1 MKYLKLL
8 LSLWVMSPAFAQVQE
23 ITLPWASGASMV
35 ADGIETT
42 DTILPPFVDDFS
54 RGSGAPNPALWSDA
68 NVWINDALPLYQNSV
83 GVATFDGCNE
93 FGKPYVPGSTN
104 SDTLA
109 DVLTSNYLNL
119 QGMSNVW
126 LSFQYQ
132 RAGLGEA
139 PSSTDSLVVQFY
151 SPIDGQWTYAWGA
164 KGTGSADAFRTA
176 MIPVQGANYLQ
187 KGFRFR
193 IAAYGARGG
202 AFDIWNVD
210 YVQLDKDRNAADSI
224 VTEPAFAR
232 AHPLIIGNKSY
243 TSWPWWLDMSNS
255 LANRPSSL
263 TFTYRRMGTVPS
275 GGWSLNLGQYRW
287 FENGTLVQQLTAVP
301 VITNTQ
307 HDQDQTF
314 DVAVPGAALGTLTGP
329 TVVETKVWFD
339 GSAAGLRSNDTVR
352 GRLELDNYLSLDDG
366 TAERAYGIENVIG
379 SRVAQKF
386 ITGGLGNSDSLKGVA
401 FNFITF
407 EDEDNAFKIAVWAPA
422 DSGDAPGQLLYM
434 SDSTYEGTRGWNIGD
449 IIPYALDSAV
459 DISAYNAVWIGY
471 VDMSTQSTVYVG
483 LDRHRALPNNM
494 PRYYGDGFNWY
505 PSLETGTLI
514 MRPYFRYDPANMKL
528 PICADGREFRFY
540 PNPATTQL
548 NVESYGEGDMIVR
561 IVGMDG
567 RVLIEQRSTPRTT
580 VDISVLSAGAYV
592 MEIMQGDQFWRT
604 KWMKH

>member
-1 MKYLKLL
+1 MRSKSFIFAMLCMA
-8 LSLWVMSPAFAQVQE
+8 SAAAQVQE
-23 ITLPWASGASMV
+23 VSYPVASPVHEARNV
-35 ADGIETT
+35 AEST
-42 DTILPPFVDDFS
+42 DTLLPPFVDDFS
-54 RGSGAPNPALWSDA
+54 NGLGYPDPALWSDA
-68 NVWINDALPLYQNSV
+68 NVWINDAMPLYQNSV
-83 GVATFDGCNE
+83 GVATFDGCNS

-139 PSSTDSLVVQFY
+139 PSITDSLVVQFY
-151 SPIDGQWTYAWGA
+151 SPVNGQWSYVWGA

-176 MIPVQGANYLQ
+176 MVPVQGVNYLQ

-202 AFDIWNVD
+202 AYDIWNVD
-210 YVQLDKDRNAADSI
+210 YVQLDKDRNASDSVI
-224 VTEPAFAR
+224 TEPAFAR
-232 AHPLIIGNKSY
+232 PHPLIVGTKGY
-243 TSWPWWLDMSNS
+243 TSWPWWLDMSNN

-287 FENGTLVQQLTAVP
+287 IENGNLIQQQTAVP

-314 DVAVPGAALGTLTGP
+314 DVAVPSGTLGLLTGP

-352 GRLELDNYLSLDDG
+352 GRLELDNYLALDDG
-366 TAERAYGIENVIG
+366 SAERAYGIENVIG

-386 ITGGLGNSDSLKGVA
+386 TTGGLGNSDSLKGVA
-401 FNFITF
+401 FNFVTF
-407 EDEDNAFKIAVWAPA
+407 DDDNNAFKIAVWAPA
-422 DSGDAPGQLLYM
+422 DSGDAPGQLIYM
-434 SDSTYEGTRGWNIGD
+434 SDSTYEGVRGWNIGD
-449 IIPYALDSAV
+449 IMPYALDSAV
-459 DISAYNAVWIGY
+459 DISGYSAVWIGY
-471 VDMSTQSTVYVG
+471 VDMSSQSTVYVG
-483 LDRHRALPNNM
+483 LDRHRDLPNAM

-505 PSLETGTLI
+505 PSLESGTLI
-514 MRPYFRYDPANMKL
+514 MRPFFRYNPANMSSAEKENKN
-528 PICADGREFRFY
+528 DFKFF
-540 PNPATTQL
+540 PNPATTTL
-548 NVESYGEGDMIVR
+548 NLLPNGDSELR
-561 IVGMDG
+561 IRILAMDG
-567 RVLIEQRSTPRTT
+567 REVLKYRGTGQSSLD
-580 VDISVLSAGAYV
+580 VSSLAAGAY
-592 MEIMQGDQFWRT
+592 IMQVIQGDQTWRT
-604 KWMKH
+604 KWIKQ

>member
-1 MKYLKLL
+1 MLFMA
-8 LSLWVMSPAFAQVQE
+8 SAHAQVKE
-23 ITLPWASGASMV
+23 VSVPIAPSIAWSAGATES
-35 ADGIETT
+35 T
-42 DTILPPFVDDFS
+42 DTLLPPFVDDFS
-54 RGSGAPNPALWSDA
+54 QAATAPNPALWTDA

-83 GVATFDGCNE
+83 GVATFDGCNG

-109 DVLTSNYLNL
+109 DILTSKYLNL
-119 QGMSNVW
+119 QGMTNVW

-139 PSSTDSLVVQFY
+139 PSTTDSLVVQFY
-151 SPIDGQWTYAWGA
+151 SPITGQWSHAWGA
-164 KGTGSADAFRTA
+164 KGTGSADAFQTA
-176 MIPVQGANYLQ
+176 MIPVQGVNYLQ

-193 IAAYGARGG
+193 MATYGARGG
-202 AFDIWNVD
+202 AYDVWNVD

-224 VTEPAFAR
+224 ITEPAFAR
-232 AHPLIIGNKSY
+232 PHPLIIGTKNY

-255 LANRPSSL
+255 LANRPSNL

-275 GGWSLNLGQYRW
+275 GGWSLNLGQFRW
-287 FENGTLVQQLTAVP
+287 FENGSLVQQLTAVP

-314 DVAVPGAALGTLTGP
+314 DVAVPSSAIGLLSGP
-329 TVVETKVWFD
+329 TVVETEVWFD

-401 FNFITF
+401 FNFVTF
-407 EDEDNAFKIAVWAPA
+407 DDDNNAFKIAVWAPA
-422 DSGDAPGQLLYM
+422 DSGDAPGQLIYM
-434 SDSTYEGTRGWNIGD
+434 SDSTYEGVRGWNIGD
-449 IIPYALDSAV
+449 LMPYALDSAV
-459 DISAYNAVWIGY
+459 DISAYTSVWIGY
-471 VDMSTQSTVYVG
+471 VDMSSQSTVYVG
-483 LDRHRALPNNM
+483 LDRHRDLPISM

-514 MRPYFRYDPANMKL
+514 MRPFFRYNPSDMHVSAPEQDVA
-528 PICADGREFRFY
+528 FSVY
-540 PNPATTQL
+540 PNPASTSLSIQT
-548 NVESYGEGDMIVR
+548 NSIGTIGTR
-561 IVGMDG
+561 ILSLDG
-567 RVLIEQRSTPRTT
+567 QVMLEQMMEPNTPL
-580 VDISVLSAGAYV
+580 DISSFAAGVYV
-592 MEIMQGDQFWRT
+592 VEITHGDQVWRT
-604 KWMKH
+604 KWMKY

>member
-1 MKYLKLL
+1 MVVMASAHAQEV
-8 LSLWVMSPAFAQVQE
+8 SLPIAPS
-23 ITLPWASGASMV
+23 LPWTGGSLES
-35 ADGIETT
+35 T

-54 RGSGAPNPALWSDA
+54 RGLGIPDPALWSDA
-68 NVWINDALPLYQNSV
+68 NVWINDAMPLYQNSV
-83 GVATFDGCNE
+83 GVATFDGCNT

-139 PSSTDSLVVQFY
+139 PGTNDSLVVQFY
-151 SPIDGQWTYAWGA
+151 SPITGQWTYAWGA
-164 KGTGSADAFRTA
+164 KGTGNADAFRTA

-202 AFDIWNVD
+202 AYDIWNVD
-210 YVQLDKDRNAADSI
+210 YVQLDKDRNASDSVI
-224 VTEPAFAR
+224 TEPAFAR
-232 AHPLIIGNKSY
+232 PHPLIIGTKNY

-255 LANRPSSL
+255 LANRPSNL

-287 FENGTLVQQLTAVP
+287 IENGNLVQQLTAVP

-314 DVAVPGAALGTLTGP
+314 DVAVPSSALGLLSGP
-329 TVVETKVWFD
+329 TVVETEVWFD

-352 GRLELDNYLSLDDG
+352 GRLELDNFLSLDDG

-401 FNFITF
+401 FNFVTF
-407 EDEDNAFKIAVWAPA
+407 DDDNNAFKIAVWAPA
-422 DSGDAPGQLLYM
+422 DSGDAPGQLIYM
-434 SDSTYEGTRGWNIGD
+434 SDSTYEGVRGWNIGD
-449 IIPYALDSAV
+449 VMPYALDSAV
-459 DISAYNAVWIGY
+459 DISAYTSVWIGY
-471 VDMSTQSTVYVG
+471 VDMSTQSTVYIG
-483 LDRHRALPNNM
+483 LDRHRDLPNSM

-505 PSLETGTLI
+505 PSLESGTLI
-514 MRPYFRYDPANMKL
+514 MRPFFRYNPADMSVKYSEE
-528 PICADGREFRFY
+528 PVEFKIY
-540 PNPATTQL
+540 PNPATTAL
-548 NVESYGEGDMIVR
+548 NIEASSRDEIVVR
-561 IVGMDG
+561 ILALDG
-567 RVLIEQRSTPRTT
+567 RLLYQQKTAPKTQI
-580 VDISVLSAGAYV
+580 DISGYAAGLYVL
-592 MEIMQGDQFWRT
+592 EITQSDQLWRK
-604 KWMKH
+604 KWMKY